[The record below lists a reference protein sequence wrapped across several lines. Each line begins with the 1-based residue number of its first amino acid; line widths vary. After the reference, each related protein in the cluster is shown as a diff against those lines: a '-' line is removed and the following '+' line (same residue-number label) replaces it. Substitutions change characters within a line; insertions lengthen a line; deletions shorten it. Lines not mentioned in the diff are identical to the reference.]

1 VLYENSVARA
11 ALHGA
16 AFLVADDDADN
27 LEILHY
33 LIGQEGGKVRSA
45 ASARE
50 ALELLLTWTP
60 DVLVLDIS
68 MPDMDGYELLSAIR
82 GVTRLREVPAVAVTA
97 HAYERDRDRCIQA
110 GFVQHLPKPYD
121 PVTLIEVLAGLSSR
135 PVPEAAGR
143 FSTE

>member
-1 VLYENSVARA
+1 VAGP
-11 ALHGA
+11 ALQGA

-27 LEILHY
+27 LEILQY

-121 PVTLIEVLAGLSSR
+121 PVTLIEVLAGLSSGAM
-135 PVPEAAGR
+135 PGAAGR